1 MDVLKLQRYLIGIER
16 SYKIVLLDKL
26 RDSIYKTEGYILS
39 ITKWIFGLVLV
50 YFLFGTESI
59 NSLSFFG
66 ADVKIDRFLEI
77 LVPLAISLLILFYV
91 ISGVHKA
98 KAVKSYNLLFQ
109 SVFGFPEENDPS
121 FSQISQQT
129 LPLPIL
135 NKLVSQ
141 DNFGKPTGCL
151 KNLLISLPIASIQFL
166 PYLFTFYALSKIW
179 NEHWDVGVARVS
191 FFFTIYFIALGAFLF
206 VRYIFLE
213 SKEQNTLQNIISQTD
228 PTDQSFPCR

>member
-16 SYKIVLLDKL
+16 SNKIVLLDKL

-59 NSLSFFG
+59 KSLNFFG
-66 ADVKIDRFLEI
+66 ADIKFDRFLEI

-91 ISGVHKA
+91 ISGIHKA
-98 KAVKSYNLLFQ
+98 QSVKSYNLLFQ
-109 SVFGFPEENDPS
+109 YMFGLPEDSDPS
-121 FSQISQQT
+121 FSRVSQQT

-141 DNFGKPTGCL
+141 DSFGKPLGCL
-151 KNLLISLPIASIQFL
+151 KNLLISLPIALIQFV
-166 PYLFTFYALSKIW
+166 PHLFTFYALYKIW
-179 NEHWDVGVARVS
+179 NEHWDIGLARVS
-191 FFFTIYFIALGAFLF
+191 FFFTLYFIGLGAFLF
-206 VRYIFLE
+206 AKYIVVE
-213 SKEQNTLQNIISQTD
+213 SKEQVTL
-228 PTDQSFPCR
+228 